1 MNKEQEKIMEIY
13 QMVNMHE
20 ANPEDT
26 HFLMLNPF
34 NAILT
39 PHPQMPGG

>member
-1 MNKEQEKIMEIY
+1 MNSEQQKIMQIHP
-13 QMVNMHE
+13 MVNMCK

-26 HFLMLNPF
+26 HFLIPNPF

-39 PHPQMPGG
+39 PYPQMPPG